1 MIMTEK
7 FVAVVTG
14 GGKGIGAGIC
24 KLMVQNGYEVISVG
38 KDSPDW
44 EHKSFKHIEL
54 DLLDQIETEK
64 FAKTISSQKNVTHL
78 IHNAGVILPNLLED
92 VEIQDLITLTNLH
105 AGAALILMKSFLPSM
120 KKNNFGRLVFISS
133 RALVGLETR
142 TAYSYS
148 KAGIVGM
155 ARTWALELA
164 SSGITVNSIAPGPVL
179 TDQFWTLV
187 EKDGDQQKKIAK
199 SIPVGRIGE
208 PEDIARTVMFFSN
221 PDNSFVTGQTLFV
234 CGGTSITS
242 Y

>member
-1 MIMTEK
+1 MTEK

-38 KDSPDW
+38 KDSSDW

-92 VEIQDLITLTNLH
+92 VDVQDLITLTNLH

-155 ARTWALELA
+155 ARNMG
-164 SSGITVNSIAPGPVL
+164 SGACIKWHNRKLNSPGPSL
-179 TDQFWTLV
+179 NRPILGISGKRWGST
-187 EKDGDQQKKIAK
+187 EKNSKKVYLLAASENPKIL
-199 SIPVGRIGE
+199 
-208 PEDIARTVMFFSN
+208 PE
-221 PDNSFVTGQTLFV
+221 L
-234 CGGTSITS
+234 
-242 Y
+242 

>member
-38 KDSPDW
+38 KDSPDR
-44 EHKSFKHIEL
+44 EHNSFKHIEL

-133 RALVGLETR
+133 RALVG
-142 TAYSYS
+142 
-148 KAGIVGM
+148 
-155 ARTWALELA
+155 
-164 SSGITVNSIAPGPVL
+164 
-179 TDQFWTLV
+179 
-187 EKDGDQQKKIAK
+187 
-199 SIPVGRIGE
+199 
-208 PEDIARTVMFFSN
+208 
-221 PDNSFVTGQTLFV
+221 
-234 CGGTSITS
+234 
-242 Y
+242 

>member
-92 VEIQDLITLTNLH
+92 VDVQDLITLTNLH

-164 SSGITVNSIAPGPVL
+164 SSGITVNSVAPGPVL
-179 TDQFWTLV
+179 
-187 EKDGDQQKKIAK
+187 KIAE